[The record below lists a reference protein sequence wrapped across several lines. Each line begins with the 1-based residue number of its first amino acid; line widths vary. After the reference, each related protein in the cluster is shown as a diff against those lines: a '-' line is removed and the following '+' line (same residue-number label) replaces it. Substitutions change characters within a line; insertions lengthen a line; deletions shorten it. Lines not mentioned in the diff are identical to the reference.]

1 MSDTPALSRHPFAPE
16 VLADPWDFY
25 REVHAT
31 APVFQVPGMPI
42 TYVASYDALVDVLG
56 RVEDFSND
64 FGDALSGARASDPE
78 VKAILDTGWPA
89 VDTLLTADPPVH
101 TRFRKLVNLA
111 FSMKRVDS
119 IEGKI
124 RDIAVELIEAML
136 AKADRGEVVDF
147 VADFAV
153 PLPVAV
159 IASEIGMESS
169 TDIATVKRWSDAFAD
184 RLGRMIPR
192 EREVECAREVVE
204 YQHHAKTLIDARRER
219 PTDDLLNDLVHASVD
234 GENPL
239 SDAEIMSILQQL
251 MVAGNETT
259 TSTLA
264 GGLVMLINNPAE
276 LAKVRADKS
285 LIPNMVEEM
294 LRLESPTSGLFRVV
308 KRDTEVAG
316 VPVKAGTM
324 LMVRFAAANRDPTRY
339 PDPDRFDVTRAN
351 AKTHLAFGRGIHM
364 CVGNM
369 LSRRELVV
377 AFQELLDRVETF
389 ALAPG
394 AVPVA
399 KPNMFLRGLAAL
411 PVVLTRRQAVAA

>member
-1 MSDTPALSRHPFAPE
+1 MPEAPALSRHPFAPE

-31 APVFQVPGMPI
+31 APVFQVPGTPI

-56 RVEDFSND
+56 RVEEFSND
-64 FGDALSGARASDPE
+64 FGDALSGARAGDPE

-111 FSMKRVDS
+111 FSMKRVDA

-124 RDIAVELIEAML
+124 RAIAVRLIEDML
-136 AKADRGEVVDF
+136 AKAERGEPVDF

-153 PLPVAV
+153 PLPVGV
-159 IASEIGMESS
+159 IASEIGMDDS
-169 TDIATVKRWSDAFAD
+169 TDVATVKRWSDAFAD
-184 RLGRMIPR
+184 RLGQMIPR
-192 EREVECAREVVE
+192 ERELECAREVVE
-204 YQHHAKTLIDARRER
+204 YQHHAKTLIDARRAH

-264 GGLVMLINNPAE
+264 GGLVMLMENPDE
-276 LAKVRADKS
+276 LAKVRAERS

-308 KRDTEVAG
+308 RRDTEVAG

-324 LMVRFAAANRDPTRY
+324 LMVRFAAANRDPARF

-351 AKTHLAFGRGIHM
+351 ARSHLAFGRGIHM

-369 LSRRELVV
+369 LSRKELVV
-377 AFQELLDRVETF
+377 AFQELLDRVAHF

-394 AVPVA
+394 AVPVV
-399 KPNMFLRGLAAL
+399 KPNMFLRGLSTL
-411 PVVLTRRQAVAA
+411 PVVLERRATVAA